1 MSEQK
6 INPNQVTKPIQLLA
20 AWLVGLILINGS
32 FLSAAK
38 IIESPEWAS
47 GLLVVAA
54 ILNVPAFL
62 ILIFFL
68 QTKFRAE
75 LQEDTYYSKH
85 LEKVTGMYKDTADIK
100 LTEEQ
105 MRKENNEKLISIV
118 SSVEKLLSS
127 LPSQKNDDSGCV
139 SAQDN
144 SIEIKSQTGHLE
156 NINYKRMVRV
166 ALNDLMPNYNDALSS
181 LLRAGYYVVQVF
193 GSTSK
198 DKKPPKNLIITYC
211 PDVPKIALR
220 ELYEIFKPH
229 GFNRIDLDKSMRPK
243 FPDEAN
249 IYIGSY
255 VDDYSERHKSIEVNE
270 TLEELLMDNEITA
283 EQFNDYM
290 SSITMK
296 KSV

>member
-38 IIESPEWAS
+38 VIESPEWAS

-127 LPSQKNDDSGCV
+127 LPSQKNDDSGCI

-144 SIEIKSQTGHLE
+144 SIEIKAQAGHLE
-156 NINYKRMVRV
+156 NIKYKRMVRV

-198 DKKPPKNLIITYC
+198 DKKPPENLIITYC

-220 ELYEIFKPH
+220 ELYEIFKPY

-255 VDDYSERHKSIEVNE
+255 VDDYSERRKSIEVNE
-270 TLEELLMDNEITA
+270 TLEALLMDDEITA

>member
-38 IIESPEWAS
+38 VIESPEWAS
-47 GLLVVAA
+47 GFLVVAA
-54 ILNVPAFL
+54 VLNVPAFL

-85 LEKVTGMYKDTADIK
+85 LEKVTGMYKDTGDIR
-100 LTEEQ
+100 LIEERA
-105 MRKENNEKLISIV
+105 RKENNEKIISLV
-118 SSVEKLLSS
+118 NSVEKLLIS
-127 LPSQKNDDSGCV
+127 LPSQINYENGFVPTQEKL
-139 SAQDN
+139 
-144 SIEIKSQTGHLE
+144 IKLKEPTGHPE
-156 NINYKRMVRV
+156 NENYKRFVKV
-166 ALNDLMPNYNDALSS
+166 ALNDLIPNYKDALGSI
-181 LLRAGYYVVQVF
+181 LRAGYTVVQVF

-198 DKKPPKNLIITYC
+198 DKKPPKSLTITYC

-229 GFNRIDLDKSMRPK
+229 GFNRIDLDQSMRPD
-243 FPDEAN
+243 FFDLAN

-255 VDDYSERHKSIEVNE
+255 VDDYSDERKSIEVNE
-270 TLEELLMDNEITA
+270 TLEALLMDDDITNV
-283 EQFNDYM
+283 QFNEYIN
-290 SSITMK
+290 SIAK
-296 KSV
+296 HASV